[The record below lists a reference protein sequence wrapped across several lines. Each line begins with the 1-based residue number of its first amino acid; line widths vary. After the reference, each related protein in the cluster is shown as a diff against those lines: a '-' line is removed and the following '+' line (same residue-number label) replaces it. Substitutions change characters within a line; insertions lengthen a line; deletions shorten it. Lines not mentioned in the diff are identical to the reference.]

1 MRHLA
6 SASLLVIT
14 LLINFVHGILIVG
27 PKHIRAGQNY
37 TVILSSFESNTN
49 ERNLLLQLDGLS
61 AGGKK
66 LLHLGQPTRVQPLSN
81 SVISFPLPESLPA
94 GSYKLTIDGQNGF
107 KFHREADLLLAAST
121 TTALVQ
127 LSKPI
132 YKPGDVLQFRV
143 IVLGGDLKPP
153 APSVTA
159 TVIVHDP
166 QRNVIRRWTAVSL
179 QLGVFEE
186 QLQIGTVPLL
196 GRYTI
201 TVTVTGANEI
211 VSKTFDVREYV
222 LPAFEVA
229 VKARAVPL
237 EKHQRLNLTLSARY
251 YTGQPVR
258 GVATVELYLED
269 DKLDQ
274 RRVVGVYGAIQLD
287 LPFNEHLSVYDDSQ
301 DVRVHV
307 AFTQDE
313 TNRTIYKEQRITVYK
328 LPYRVELVKE
338 QPEFRAKVPFDCQ
351 LRVRYQDGTPAKGA
365 AFEVKVEGAYT
376 TDRRVAYT
384 SDAAGVIKLTLQP
397 EASSESIDIT
407 VNAGSEELLYERI
420 SKREASKAF
429 LQVKL
434 DSDVKIGKPFKL
446 KVTCNEELSFFM
458 YYVVSRGVIVD
469 SAFLQPKK
477 VTEHFIEIEASDQM
491 VPRSKVIVVTV
502 AKNVVLCDFVDIDFE
517 DLRNNFDL
525 QIDRTEIRPGDQ
537 LQLNMRGPP
546 GAFVA
551 LAAYDKS
558 LLQYSNNHDIFWED
572 VWGVFDKFYSVERN
586 EFDLF
591 HSLGLFAR
599 TMEHITFDKANDQT
613 ARDGSSSSK
622 NGPSNSQ
629 ASFRT
634 NFLESWLWKTDKIGS
649 SGSATT
655 KESVPDTITAWHLT
669 GFSIDPV
676 YGLGIIKQPLQL
688 TTVQPF
694 YIVPNMPYSIKRGE
708 LVELQFIV
716 FNNFPKKYKASVTL
730 FSVDNQTE
738 FVGRP
743 ATETSYT
750 KSIEASPDTGVPV
763 AFLIKARKLGE
774 MTVRVDASIEPAK
787 DSIESVIR
795 VIPES
800 LVKREMISRFFCH
813 NTYQNQSFV
822 LGLDFDRKADAGTR
836 KIDFILTPN
845 ILTSVMDNLES
856 LLSVPTGCGEQNM
869 MRLVPIVLVLDYLTS
884 IGSADKQL
892 TAKAIGLLRA
902 GYQNQMRYRQPD
914 GSFGL
919 WEKSGGAVFLTA
931 FVGKTLATA
940 AKYISEIEPS
950 MVEQAFDW
958 LAARQHST
966 GRFDEVGPVFHR
978 DMQGGLRQGI
988 ALTSFVLIALLE
1000 QPKVATKHRAAIEKG
1015 IDYVTQTLG
1024 SIEDSY
1030 DLAIATYALLLQK
1043 HSSGER
1049 FLEKLIGLSTVQ
1061 QNGTER
1067 FWARDAHGIETT
1079 AYGLL
1084 SFVLAEKYVDGTSI
1098 MRWLVKQRYTPGSF
1112 PRTQDT
1118 FVGLK
1123 ALTKLAEKISPSRN
1137 DYSVQLRHAGRKK
1150 EFRVT
1155 SQDIG
1160 TLQNAQQGVD
1170 ETAQLEL
1177 HVAGIGFGLL
1187 QVVYEYGVDLR
1198 NFTAQFVLELQK
1210 SVTNAN
1216 HQLQLEVCSSFTPQ
1230 LSDGRSNMVLV
1241 EVNFPS
1247 GYTVEQRGQPI
1258 TGATKHNP
1266 IQKTEVRFGATS
1278 VVVYYNS
1285 MGPERNCFTITA
1297 YRRQK
1302 VTLKRP
1308 AYVLVHDYY
1317 DPKLNAIKMYQVD
1330 D

>member
-14 LLINFVHGILIVG
+14 LLINFVHGIFIVG
-27 PKHIRAGQNY
+27 PKHIRGGQNY

-61 AGGKK
+61 SSGKK
-66 LLHLGQPTRVQPLSN
+66 LLHLGQPARVQPLSN

-107 KFHREADLLLAAST
+107 KLHREADLLLAAST

-274 RRVVGVYGAIQLD
+274 RRVVGVYGAIQLE

-407 VNAGSEELLYERI
+407 
-420 SKREASKAF
+420 
-429 LQVKL
+429 
-434 DSDVKIGKPFKL
+434 
-446 KVTCNEELSFFM
+446 
-458 YYVVSRGVIVD
+458 
-469 SAFLQPKK
+469 
-477 VTEHFIEIEASDQM
+477 
-491 VPRSKVIVVTV
+491 
-502 AKNVVLCDFVDIDFE
+502 
-517 DLRNNFDL
+517 FDL

-613 ARDGSSSSK
+613 ARDGSASSK

-629 ASFRT
+629 VSFRT
-634 NFLESWLWKTDKIGS
+634 NFIESWLWKTDKIGS
-649 SGSATT
+649 SGSTTT

-669 GFSIDPV
+669 GFSVDPV

-892 TAKAIGLLRA
+892 TVKAIGLLRA

-1049 FLEKLIGLSTVQ
+1049 FLEKLIGQSTVQ

-1137 DYSVQLRHAGRKK
+1137 DYSVQLRHAGRKE

-1160 TLQNAQQGVD
+1160 TLQHAQQGVD

>member
-6 SASLLVIT
+6 RASLLVIT
-14 LLINFVHGILIVG
+14 LLINFVQGILIVG

-66 LLHLGQPTRVQPLSN
+66 LLHLGQPARVQPLSN
-81 SVISFPLPESLPA
+81 SVISFPLPDSLPA
-94 GSYKLTIDGQNGF
+94 GSYKLSIDGQNGF

-201 TVTVTGANEI
+201 TVTVTGANAI

-229 VKARAVPL
+229 VQARAVPL

-274 RRVVGVYGAIQLD
+274 RRVVRVYGATQLE

-384 SDAAGVIKLTLQP
+384 SDAVGVIKLTLQP

-420 SKREASKAF
+420 SKREAGKAF

-434 DSDVKIGKPFKL
+434 VSDVKIGKPFKL

-458 YYVVSRGVIVD
+458 YYVVSRGAIVD
-469 SAFLQPKK
+469 SAFVQPKK
-477 VTEHFIEIEASDQM
+477 VTEHFIEIKAADLM

-525 QIDRTEIRPGDQ
+525 QIDRTEIRPGEQ
-537 LQLNMRGPP
+537 LQLNMRGRP

-591 HSLGLFAR
+591 H
-599 TMEHITFDKANDQT
+599 
-613 ARDGSSSSK
+613 
-622 NGPSNSQ
+622 
-629 ASFRT
+629 
-634 NFLESWLWKTDKIGS
+634 
-649 SGSATT
+649 
-655 KESVPDTITAWHLT
+655 
-669 GFSIDPV
+669 
-676 YGLGIIKQPLQL
+676 
-688 TTVQPF
+688 PF

-716 FNNFPKKYKASVTL
+716 FSNFPKKYKASVTL

-738 FVGRP
+738 FIGRP

-795 VIPES
+795 VVPES

-1000 QPKVATKHRAAIEKG
+1000 QPKVAAKHRPVIEKG
-1015 IDYVTQTLG
+1015 IDYVTRTLG

-1043 HSSGER
+1043 HSSAER
-1049 FLEKLIGLSTVQ
+1049 FLEKLVGLSTVQ

-1137 DYSVQLRHAGRKK
+1137 DYSVQLRHAGRRE

-1160 TLQNAQQGVD
+1160 TLQHAQQGVD

-1210 SVTNAN
+1210 SVTNAK

>member
-1 MRHLA
+1 MKLA
-6 SASLLVIT
+6 GT
-14 LLINFVHGILIVG
+14 GIECGIFIVG
-27 PKHIRAGQNY
+27 PKHIRTGQNY
-37 TVILSSFESNTN
+37 TVILSSFEPNTN

-66 LLHLGQPTRVQPLSN
+66 LLHLGQPARVQPLSN
-81 SVISFPLPESLPA
+81 SVISFPLPDSLPA

-107 KFHREADLLLAAST
+107 KFHQEADLLLAAST
-121 TTALVQ
+121 STALVQ

-229 VKARAVPL
+229 VQARAVPL

-251 YTGQPVR
+251 YTVQPVR

-274 RRVVGVYGAIQLD
+274 RRVVGVYGATQLE

-376 TDRRVAYT
+376 TDRQVAYT
-384 SDAAGVIKLTLQP
+384 SDTTGVIKLTLQP

-407 VNAGSEELLYERI
+407 
-420 SKREASKAF
+420 
-429 LQVKL
+429 
-434 DSDVKIGKPFKL
+434 
-446 KVTCNEELSFFM
+446 
-458 YYVVSRGVIVD
+458 
-469 SAFLQPKK
+469 
-477 VTEHFIEIEASDQM
+477 
-491 VPRSKVIVVTV
+491 
-502 AKNVVLCDFVDIDFE
+502 
-517 DLRNNFDL
+517 FDL

-537 LQLNMRGPP
+537 LQLNMRGRP

-558 LLQYSNNHDIFWED
+558 LLQYSSNHDIFWED
-572 VWGVFDKFYSVERN
+572 VWAVFDKFYSVERN

-591 HSLGLFAR
+591 H
-599 TMEHITFDKANDQT
+599 
-613 ARDGSSSSK
+613 
-622 NGPSNSQ
+622 
-629 ASFRT
+629 
-634 NFLESWLWKTDKIGS
+634 
-649 SGSATT
+649 
-655 KESVPDTITAWHLT
+655 
-669 GFSIDPV
+669 
-676 YGLGIIKQPLQL
+676 
-688 TTVQPF
+688 PF

-940 AKYISEIEPS
+940 AKYITEIEPS

-1000 QPKVATKHRAAIEKG
+1000 QPKVATKHRAVIEKG
-1015 IDYVTQTLG
+1015 IDYVTRTLG

-1049 FLEKLIGLSTVQ
+1049 FLEKLVGLSTVQ

-1067 FWARDAHGIETT
+1067 FWARDAHFIETT

-1137 DYSVQLRHAGRKK
+1137 DYSVQLRHAGRKE

-1160 TLQNAQQGVD
+1160 TLQHAQQGVD